1 MILNILLKFEIMLKL
16 NFFDCLYPLILVNEN
31 VIPQYIENLKFI

>member
-16 NFFDCLYPLILVNEN
+16 NFFDYLYPLILVNEN